1 MIVIFRAIVKLISC
15 GFARD
20 DYIPALLN
28 GEVAEWSKAHA
39 WNACRRETVSRVRIP
54 VSPPEFSMDFSATGL
69 WRISPEKSG
78 TCRGHFYQRRIPMDF
93 RVLFQAE
100 ISTALF
106 CVIGLT
112 DFPVNV

>member
-1 MIVIFRAIVKLISC
+1 MIVIFHAIVKLISC

-54 VSPPEFSMDFSATGL
+54 VSPPEFLSQIKSRLGHPVLGIPDAGL
-69 WRISPEKSG
+69 RDICAQDAG
-78 TCRGHFYQRRIPMDF
+78 
-93 RVLFQAE
+93 A
-100 ISTALF
+100 
-106 CVIGLT
+106 CVEVIQ
-112 DFPVNV
+112 VR